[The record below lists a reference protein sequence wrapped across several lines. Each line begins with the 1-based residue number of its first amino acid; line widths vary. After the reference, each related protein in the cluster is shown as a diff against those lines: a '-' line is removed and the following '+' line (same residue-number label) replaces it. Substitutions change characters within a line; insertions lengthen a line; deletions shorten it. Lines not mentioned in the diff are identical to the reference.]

1 MTSKRC
7 ALLRNISS
15 ALILLAMAS
24 VVGAEAAYVDVER
37 RLTREQLRAT
47 GLDTLSPAQLKLLNQ
62 LLREEAPQ
70 SVATTQAGQPVAVT
84 GQAESA
90 APHTPVAP
98 TALNAPAAVPPPAAP
113 AAPMYIGLDDRP
125 IESRI
130 VGNVVGWA
138 PGSEF
143 LLENGQRWKVLKGEV
158 TLRKPV
164 ENPAIKVLPGIA
176 GRWFLQIDESMPSA
190 RAYRID

>member
-1 MTSKRC
+1 MTSTRC
-7 ALLRNISS
+7 ALLRNISW

-84 GQAESA
+84 EQAESA

-98 TALNAPAAVPPPAAP
+98 TAPNAPAVPPPAAP
-113 AAPMYIGLDDRP
+113 VAPMYIGLDDRP

-143 LLENGQRWKVLKGEV
+143 LLENRQRWKVLKGEV

>member
-1 MTSKRC
+1 MTSTRC
-7 ALLRNISS
+7 ALLRNISW

-84 GQAESA
+84 EQAESA

-98 TALNAPAAVPPPAAP
+98 TAPNAPAVPPPAAP
-113 AAPMYIGLDDRP
+113 VAPMYIGLDDRP

-143 LLENGQRWKVLKGEV
+143 LLENRQRWKVLKGEV

-164 ENPAIKVLPGIA
+164 ENPAIKVLRGIA

>member
-1 MTSKRC
+1 MTSTRC
-7 ALLRNISS
+7 ALLRNISW

-98 TALNAPAAVPPPAAP
+98 TAPNAPAVPPPAAP
-113 AAPMYIGLDDRP
+113 VAPMYIGLDDRP

-143 LLENGQRWKVLKGEV
+143 LLENRQRWKVLKGEV

>member
-1 MTSKRC
+1 MTSTRC
-7 ALLRNISS
+7 ALLRNISW

-84 GQAESA
+84 EQAESA

-98 TALNAPAAVPPPAAP
+98 TAPNAPAVPPPAAP
-113 AAPMYIGLDDRP
+113 VAPMYIGLDDRP